1 MQIHWWIKRELW
13 GLQPSPP
20 VKSQKIGREKSV
32 LKWGKKQKK
41 WKKRREVLLY
51 NMYLLI
57 WMIFH
62 VNKHEKFQNFHSKPP
77 LSPQSS
83 VPFEKILDPRL
94 RHTYILVS
102 YQKKK
107 PPDESISQRYNEKWW
122 QLCFQL
128 ISW

>member
-1 MQIHWWIKRELW
+1 
-13 GLQPSPP
+13 
-20 VKSQKIGREKSV
+20 
-32 LKWGKKQKK
+32 
-41 WKKRREVLLY
+41 
-51 NMYLLI
+51 
-57 WMIFH
+57 MIFH

-107 PPDESISQRYNEKWW
+107 PTKVSPKDIMKSDDNYVFN
-122 QLCFQL
+122 
-128 ISW
+128 